1 MIAPRLSELGI
12 ELPAPA
18 RPVGRYAS
26 YVRTG
31 NLIWSVQG
39 PLYGDRLAFQG
50 KLGAS
55 RTVTQGQAAARQDAL
70 NLLTQLKSA
79 RDGNLDRVTRCVRLG
94 GFINCA
100 PGFNRQT

>member
-1 MIAPRLSELGI
+1 MIDPRLSELGI
-12 ELPAPA
+12 ELSAPA

-39 PLYGDRLAFQG
+39 QLVGNRLAFQG

-55 RTVTQGQAAARQDAL
+55 SLLRGMAYRLSDTVLQ
-70 NLLTQLKSA
+70 
-79 RDGNLDRVTRCVRLG
+79 
-94 GFINCA
+94 
-100 PGFNRQT
+100 